1 MRTIGILWNS
11 MDAFLE
17 EAINDIQTF
26 ASVTDVI
33 SIDFKDKF
41 SDFISKIYPYK
52 GEEKWKL
59 EYKISHMFNQY
70 ANNKINIIFMNIDNE
85 NKIFVPRK
93 KLYIYE
99 DVEKLKMYIRE
110 KYRNKINNY
119 AYDNIYH
126 MTDDEDEYKITIELI
141 INYILFYFS
150 SDKITINLD
159 ELMYYKKNFLEKNYK
174 NGKRNKLTLCDDKL
188 IYKEGK
194 VNSFE
199 SEAEVFTFYFLKKL
213 GIESAECYMSNY
225 LGNKGIITKNFIKEG
240 QFFCDGTH
248 IIDLYLNYL
257 ETGKLSYSQEIK
269 HDIEE
274 ITRFNNLD
282 DLSNIF
288 EILEYLTEI
297 KFFSLID
304 ELKKMYSIDM
314 ILLQSDRNS
323 NNWGIL
329 YNNATSEV
337 KLSPLFDNS
346 NIFGFNKPDKIKE
359 MINLKNS
366 NKEFIL
372 SLYKDN
378 FTLLRLHRD
387 DNIFDSKLNMIYAV
401 DDYEV
406 ISYLKKI
413 IDEIES
419 YGLDKLINDVF
430 LESGI
435 VSSEFKELIFK
446 SLNISIVHLK
456 SAFNAKKK
464 KFMK

>member
-119 AYDNIYH
+119 AYDNVYH

-159 ELMYYKKNFLEKNYK
+159 ELMYYKKNFLKKNYK

-297 KFFSLID
+297 KFCSLID

-419 YGLDKLINDVF
+419 YGLDKLINYVF

-446 SLNISIVHLK
+446 SLNISIAHLK